1 MLTAH
6 RNADKIKI
14 YYFSN
19 GQTASLRCLLYR
31 SPQGSGRREP
41 DRKSVKRTVPLCSEG
56 YKGIG
61 GISEI
66 SDASTFISNSS
77 DKTFLIGIYAV
88 DLNYNGGSH

>member
-1 MLTAH
+1 
-6 RNADKIKI
+6 
-14 YYFSN
+14 
-19 GQTASLRCLLYR
+19 
-31 SPQGSGRREP
+31 
-41 DRKSVKRTVPLCSEG
+41 VCSEG